1 MVLGLKSVP
10 AEDKSCL
17 AGYSRIIY
25 MIRVC
30 TRIVGADVIDPNYRL
45 TWVTYIIISLLTNFF
60 LCTFYS
66 MYVGY
71 KSSGDFT
78 VILQVICFVGAGV
91 QATVKLICFINYPD
105 TLRVSQI
112 FLHETYKKYEKF
124 EGQYTVVL
132 QRSLDMTRM
141 IIKAIACMYIMIA
154 ISLIFF
160 PLVYYIVQKKKILIM
175 QFLVPGLDPYSNH
188 GFFLLT
194 CLHASCLCLG
204 AFGNFSSDMYI
215 LIFIGNVSLVKN
227 ILRCKLNDLNVRLEQ
242 GAEPA
247 EVRYAMQDIVR
258 WHMEYLK
265 QLKYEVKIH
274 DITNSK
280 NCCELTNSFSISS
293 MLDRMQLIC
302 FWIIIAMVGCNAMS
316 ILATMYCHLN
326 GIWPAASFLLIFSFM
341 NLYLYC
347 GLGTMVDTANE
358 DCVDVI
364 YTECRWYDLPVV
376 EQRFI
381 LLMLRKAQNT
391 SSLNIGSMMP
401 LTVNTALQLTKTVYS
416 LVMVLMRE

>member
-1 MVLGLKSVP
+1 MKSVP

-258 WHMEYLK
+258 WHMEYL
-265 QLKYEVKIH
+265 
-274 DITNSK
+274 N
-280 NCCELTNSFSISS
+280 
-293 MLDRMQLIC
+293 MLVRMQKMC
-302 FWIIIAMVGCNAMS
+302 FWIIIAMVGCNAVS
-316 ILATMYCHLN
+316 ILATLYCHMK
-326 GIWPAASFLLIFSFM
+326 GIWPAAPFLLIFSFM

-347 GLGTMVDTANE
+347 GLGTMVDSANS
-358 DCVDVI
+358 DCANII

-391 SSLNIGSMMP
+391 ASLSIGSMAP

-416 LVMVLMRE
+416 VVMLMMR